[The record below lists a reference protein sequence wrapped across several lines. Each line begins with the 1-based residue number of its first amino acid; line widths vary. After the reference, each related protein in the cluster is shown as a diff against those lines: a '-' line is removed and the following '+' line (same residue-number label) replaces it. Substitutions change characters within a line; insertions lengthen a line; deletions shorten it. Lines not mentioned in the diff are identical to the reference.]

1 MTETWKQIPFAEV
14 YEVSDLGRIRHKN
27 TGNVRSLKVRDNR
40 NYITLVVER
49 KDLSF
54 TVSKLVLTSFER
66 PPTKDEYSYHING
79 DRVDDRLENLEWS
92 SGACSSG
99 NRTPKSNPLL
109 LTKMGDE
116 TESMEFNDARDAAE
130 HIGINRQIVYDNIGG
145 SVHGYRIEKIPKTKP
160 GFGYKIVELMFG
172 SKKVY
177 VSEDCMVKSENKDWR
192 FGNFD
197 KSTGYMKTTF
207 QFTEEGAV
215 KRTPNGSVKSIDFY
229 IHRLMAEAFHGP
241 PEKKSDIV
249 DHIDED
255 KTNNSPW
262 NLQWVSK
269 SVNGK
274 LYYKNGGV
282 AGNSQ
287 KVDKLS
293 QDGEF
298 IETFD
303 SGASAGR
310 DVGYGGKSPGVKI
323 STSITNGTLC
333 KGFLWR
339 KHVEL
344 K

>member
-66 PPTKDEYSYHING
+66 PPTKDEYAYHING
-79 DRVDDRLENLEWS
+79 DRMDDRLENLEWS

-99 NRTPKSNPLL
+99 NRTPKCNPLL
-109 LTKMGDE
+109 ITKIGEE
-116 TESMEFNDARDAAE
+116 TENMEFDDARAVAE
-130 HIGINRQIVYDNIGG
+130 HIGIHRQIVYDNIGG
-145 SVHGYRIEKIPKTKP
+145 SVHGYCIEKIPKKP
-160 GFGYKIVELMFG
+160 ESGYEIAKLMFG
-172 SKKVY
+172 SKTVY
-177 VSEDCMVKSENKDWR
+177 ISGDCMVKPENKDWR

-207 QFTEEGAV
+207 QFNREGSV
-215 KRTPNGSVKSIDFY
+215 KRTPNGSIKSCDFY
-229 IHRLMAEAFHGP
+229 MHRLMAEAFHGP
-241 PEKKSDIV
+241 PEKKSNVV

-274 LYYKNGGV
+274 LYYQNGGV
-282 AGNSQ
+282 AGNSKKIDQ
-287 KVDKLS
+287 LTN
-293 QDGEF
+293 DGEF
-298 IETFD
+298 IKTFD
-303 SGASAGR
+303 SGAAAGR
-310 DVGYGGKSPGVKI
+310 SLGLKSGSAI
-323 STSITNGTLC
+323 STSIKNGTPC
-333 KGFLWR
+333 QGFLWR
-339 KHVEL
+339 KHVEN
-344 K
+344 